1 MSALLDRLDWRCVV
15 AARRIAFVGVLGM
28 LAIAILTV
36 ADVLLRW
43 IFNESVPGFDE
54 ILEMSIAVAISA
66 TLPAGVAGR
75 VNLTIDILG
84 PRFSVRGL
92 AWLKATGALT
102 MLVFYFFLAWRVGV
116 TASELS
122 ARNARTVYLE
132 FPQAPFIWAIAGL
145 MVISTIAQ
153 LVAYLVSVRD
163 AMAGGEEGDGAG
175 HGGFSGLSGAE
186 QQLTS
191 GLRAA
196 VPSQQLL
203 MISAG
208 LLIAAIFVVL
218 ALNAGIGGFA
228 DAAQAFPG
236 TVALVLFAL
245 MWVVALL
252 LVPLGATMGLVGVL
266 GAALLSGTE
275 PALTVLAT
283 SATEYLTNSQLAV
296 LPLFLMMGSFAA
308 AAGLSGDIYNLAH
321 VLLGHR
327 RGGLALATIGGC
339 AGFGALTGS
348 SLATAATI
356 GNVALPE
363 MRQRGYAP
371 GLATGCVAAGGTL
384 GQLVPPSTVIILYAI
399 LTEESIGQ
407 LFIGAIIPAVIAVV
421 LYMITIALYVRLV
434 PNAAPAAAQRKH
446 IAEIMAAV
454 RRSWGV
460 LFLFGLVIGGLYG
473 GIFTATEAAAVGAGA
488 AFLFALFRG
497 KLSGGALWQ
506 VMGETTATTAMIYIL
521 IFGAVTFSFF
531 IGITGLPEKLTE
543 FMGGLNLPPLGII
556 ALLLVVY
563 IILGAIMDPFPV
575 MVITVP
581 IISPLIVDLGFD
593 LVWWGII
600 MVVVVETGLITP
612 PFGINVFILKGI
624 AGGDVPTATVF
635 RGVMP
640 FVTADLIKLALLVIF
655 PALILWLPSTM
666 FTQ

>member
-1 MSALLDRLDWRCVV
+1 
-15 AARRIAFVGVLGM
+15 
-28 LAIAILTV
+28 
-36 ADVLLRW
+36 
-43 IFNESVPGFDE
+43 
-54 ILEMSIAVAISA
+54 
-66 TLPAGVAGR
+66 
-75 VNLTIDILG
+75 
-84 PRFSVRGL
+84 
-92 AWLKATGALT
+92 
-102 MLVFYFFLAWRVGV
+102 
-116 TASELS
+116 
-122 ARNARTVYLE
+122 
-132 FPQAPFIWAIAGL
+132 
-145 MVISTIAQ
+145 
-153 LVAYLVSVRD
+153 
-163 AMAGGEEGDGAG
+163 
-175 HGGFSGLSGAE
+175 
-186 QQLTS
+186 
-191 GLRAA
+191 
-196 VPSQQLL
+196 

-228 DAAQAFPG
+228 DTAQAFPG

-252 LVPLGATMGLVGVL
+252 FVPLGATMGLIGVL

-283 SATEYLTNSQLAV
+283 SATEFLTNSQLAV

-308 AAGLSGDIYNLAH
+308 AAGLSGDIYDLAH

-624 AGGDVPTATVF
+624 AGGDVPTATAF